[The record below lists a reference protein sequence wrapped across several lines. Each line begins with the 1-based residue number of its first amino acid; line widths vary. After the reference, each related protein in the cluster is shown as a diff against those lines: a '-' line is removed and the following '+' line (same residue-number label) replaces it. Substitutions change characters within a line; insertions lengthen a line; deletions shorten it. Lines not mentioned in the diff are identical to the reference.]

1 MVGLYKDPEGDK
13 ITFMSTV
20 TQQSD
25 KEVVELRRR
34 VSELERSL
42 KQRVSLTI
50 KSISLPIF

>member
-25 KEVVELRRR
+25 REVVELRRR

-42 KQRVSLTI
+42 KKRVST
-50 KSISLPIF
+50 